1 MYQSKYYSTTFNL
14 CACRVRMTE
23 LNTLVT
29 CSRHTAWWRNKT
41 WLTDIWSLY
50 IRQSTWKVHRIMS
63 WSRTLT
69 RNLKN
74 FRAETCILKTMWEK
88 MQALYFVK
96 GGIHRTLKIGL
107 KCYDSHK
114 ALQLSLT
121 IRAGKAW
128 ESSFMSFFFSFFL
141 CVCMCMWG
149 GGSLSGC
156 FPQRKHR
163 LCTVRKKKCPLL
175 FWHQGSRA
183 AAWDDFVLSVAFR
196 QKQEPGHK
204 RLSGWW
210 ILLGTTAPGII
221 PSLISLLHLLR
232 KHANIRHRSKT
243 QLTSWSREHWIAVFQ

>member
-1 MYQSKYYSTTFNL
+1 MYQGKYYSTTFNL

-41 WLTDIWSLY
+41 WLIDIWSPY

-128 ESSFMSFFFSFFL
+128 ESSFMSFFFV
-141 CVCMCMWG
+141 CVRVCG
-149 GGSLSGC
+149 GGHYQGIFPKGNIVSALWQKINFHCCFDIRDQELQPEMTLSYQRPSGRNGSLDT
-156 FPQRKHR
+156 K
-163 LCTVRKKKCPLL
+163 
-175 FWHQGSRA
+175 
-183 AAWDDFVLSVAFR
+183 D
-196 QKQEPGHK
+196 
-204 RLSGWW
+204 
-210 ILLGTTAPGII
+210 
-221 PSLISLLHLLR
+221 
-232 KHANIRHRSKT
+232 
-243 QLTSWSREHWIAVFQ
+243 

>member
-149 GGSLSGC
+149 GGVIIRVFSPKETSSLHCEKKEMSTAVLTSGIKSC
-156 FPQRKHR
+156 SLRW
-163 LCTVRKKKCPLL
+163 LC
-175 FWHQGSRA
+175 
-183 AAWDDFVLSVAFR
+183 
-196 QKQEPGHK
+196 
-204 RLSGWW
+204 
-210 ILLGTTAPGII
+210 
-221 PSLISLLHLLR
+221 LISGLQAETGAWTQKIKWLVDPFR
-232 KHANIRHRSKT
+232 NNCTRHYS
-243 QLTSWSREHWIAVFQ
+243 

>member
-1 MYQSKYYSTTFNL
+1 MYQGKYYSTTFNL

-41 WLTDIWSLY
+41 WLIDIWSPY

-114 ALQLSLT
+114 AQM
-121 IRAGKAW
+121 
-128 ESSFMSFFFSFFL
+128 MSHLLFL
-141 CVCMCMWG
+141 CMKLLITGICNSSAYVYTSHCRYLLLNYGKWQ
-149 GGSLSGC
+149 L
-156 FPQRKHR
+156 KLR
-163 LCTVRKKKCPLL
+163 LFK
-175 FWHQGSRA
+175 
-183 AAWDDFVLSVAFR
+183 VLCGIS
-196 QKQEPGHK
+196 
-204 RLSGWW
+204 
-210 ILLGTTAPGII
+210 II
-221 PSLISLLHLLR
+221 PVQETFNL
-232 KHANIRHRSKT
+232 
-243 QLTSWSREHWIAVFQ
+243 